1 MRPATIAFL
10 GGGNMAKSIIAGLI
24 SDGYR
29 ADKIWVADRN
39 DSKRHAL
46 EQQFQI
52 HTTDEVS
59 IACQQADIVIL
70 AVKPQGM
77 ESLSHQVGKH
87 IAQDKPLVISIAA
100 GILMQDLATW
110 FGHSTPIVR
119 AMPNTPSVVR
129 VGATG
134 LYANEHT
141 SKDQCSLAEQILRA
155 IGIVTWV
162 KDETLIDAIAALA
175 GSGPAY
181 YFLIMEIMQQVGE
194 EMGLNAKDAHLLTL
208 QTALG
213 AAKLAYESSEDLDQL
228 RQQVTSK
235 GGTTEAALQSFE
247 AEGIRAMFRT
257 AMQANRARSIELA
270 EELGVNRKLKQS

>member
-1 MRPATIAFL
+1 MRAATIAFL

-39 DSKRHAL
+39 ASKCTAL

-52 HTTDEVS
+52 HTTEDVS
-59 IACQQADIVIL
+59 HACRRADIVVL
-70 AVKPQGM
+70 AVKPQSM

-87 IAQDKPLVISIAA
+87 IAQHKPLVISIAA
-100 GILMQDLATW
+100 GIMTQDLEAW
-110 FGHSTPIVR
+110 FGRNTPIVR
-119 AMPNTPSVVR
+119 AMPNTPAVVR

-141 SKDQCSLAEQILRA
+141 SKDQLSLAEQILRA

-162 KDETLIDAIAALA
+162 KDEALIDVVAALA

-194 EMGLNAKDAHLLTL
+194 DMGLSSKDAHLLTL

-213 AAKLAYESSEDLDQL
+213 AAKLAYESSEELRTL

-235 GGTTEAALQSFE
+235 GGTTEAALNAFE
-247 AEGIRAMFRT
+247 AEGIRAMFRN
-257 AMQANRARSIELA
+257 AMEANRARSVALA

>member
-1 MRPATIAFL
+1 MRAATIAFL
-10 GGGNMAKSIIAGLI
+10 GGGNMVKSIIAGLVN
-24 SDGYR
+24 DGYL

-39 DSKRHAL
+39 AAKCSAL
-46 EQQFQI
+46 EQQFQV
-52 HTTDEVS
+52 HTTDDVNH
-59 IACQQADIVIL
+59 ACRHADIVVL

-77 ESLSHQVGKH
+77 ESLSHQVGKQ
-87 IAQDKPLVISIAA
+87 IAQYKPLVISIAA
-100 GILMQDLATW
+100 GILTQDLQGW
-110 FGHSTPIVR
+110 FGQSTPIVR
-119 AMPNTPSVVR
+119 AMPNTPAVVR

-141 SKDQCSLAEQILRA
+141 LKDQRSLAEQILRA

-162 KDETLIDAIAALA
+162 KDEALIDAVAALA

-194 EMGLNAKDAHLLTL
+194 DMGLSAKDAHLLTL

-213 AAKLAYESSEDLDQL
+213 AAKLAYESQEDLSTL

-235 GGTTEAALQSFE
+235 GGTTEAALKAFE
-247 AEGIRAMFRT
+247 AEGIRNMFRN
-257 AMQANRARSIELA
+257 AMEANRARSVELA